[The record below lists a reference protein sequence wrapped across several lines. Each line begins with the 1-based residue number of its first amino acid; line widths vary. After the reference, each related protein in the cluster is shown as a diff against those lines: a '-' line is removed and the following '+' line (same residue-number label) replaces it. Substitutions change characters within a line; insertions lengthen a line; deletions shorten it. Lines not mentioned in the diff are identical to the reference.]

1 VKSRFFLLIGL
12 LLAIAIAFFY
22 FTRSKQVRAEVNIYA
37 SPVQGGCYISAPN
50 DCRLHVD
57 PFTINLTP
65 GSKLVFFQLV
75 AINTGNGTQRVI
87 YDFRPDQSNPVP
99 PSGSTYSP
107 SLVAQDFAATCGEKY
122 EISLQGQDSFDNNPF
137 NLGLTTEIT
146 CPSSA
151 P

>member
-1 VKSRFFLLIGL
+1 MKSRFFLLIGL

-87 YDFRPDQSNPVP
+87 YDFRPDQ
-99 PSGSTYSP
+99 
-107 SLVAQDFAATCGEKY
+107 
-122 EISLQGQDSFDNNPF
+122 
-137 NLGLTTEIT
+137 
-146 CPSSA
+146 
-151 P
+151 